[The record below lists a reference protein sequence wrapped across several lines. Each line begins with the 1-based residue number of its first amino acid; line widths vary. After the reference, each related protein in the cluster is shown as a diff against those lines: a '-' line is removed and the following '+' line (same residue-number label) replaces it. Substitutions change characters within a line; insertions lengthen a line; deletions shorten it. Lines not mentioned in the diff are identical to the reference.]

1 MARDT
6 EPMTDSE
13 LDAFD
18 ETINEQA
25 EELREALAEDLGG
38 DPEGLPEAARR
49 RWWGLITGAP
59 DIETVERTFD
69 NLQARVDRYRPE

>member
-13 LDAFD
+13 LDAF
-18 ETINEQA
+18 EEAMNEQA

-38 DPEGLPEAARR
+38 DPE
-49 RWWGLITGAP
+49 
-59 DIETVERTFD
+59 D
-69 NLQARVDRYRPE
+69 YRKRPVADDGE

>member
-18 ETINEQA
+18 EAMDEQA

-38 DPEGLPEAARR
+38 DPE
-49 RWWGLITGAP
+49 
-59 DIETVERTFD
+59 D
-69 NLQARVDRYRPE
+69 YRKQPVADGGD